1 MGTSEEAI
9 KKLTAKS
16 NTSEAKQQ
24 ENKVHVE
31 SKTASKQTESKKL
44 SSDKDIST
52 TYKLGKDQNVEKSVK
67 NGDSLKKK
75 HDENKAVSKE
85 SETPTNTP
93 KQEKSE
99 AEDISFSDDQIKEK
113 KVIGVSEDA
122 GVSGGPAALGRN

>member
-31 SKTASKQTESKKL
+31 SKTASKQKESKKL

-52 TYKLGKDQNVEKSVK
+52 TDKLGKDQNVEKSVK

-75 HDENKAVSKE
+75 HDENKAVNKE
-85 SETPTNTP
+85 SKTPTNTP

-99 AEDISFSDDQIKEK
+99 AEDISFSDDQIQEK
-113 KVIGVSEDA
+113 KVKGVPEDA